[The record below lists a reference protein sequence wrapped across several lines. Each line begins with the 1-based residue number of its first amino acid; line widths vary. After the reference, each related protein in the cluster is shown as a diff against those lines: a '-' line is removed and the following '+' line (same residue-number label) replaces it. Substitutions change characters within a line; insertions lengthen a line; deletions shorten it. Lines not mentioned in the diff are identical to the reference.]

1 LKPNPLA
8 LAHPLAPGAGARE
21 TVSVTPDWVKLGL
34 VSAEAL
40 ASAAQHQRARGI
52 SLEGALIDL
61 ALLTERAVLEI
72 LSRPFGGH
80 AMTADQLEH
89 LSISPDLL
97 RLVPQATSIRL
108 RALPFDQD
116 ARGRLWVLCSAPLD
130 GDPLRQLQSFTRA
143 SSVQGVAAIPEA
155 IERASRR
162 AYLRLEAGTDG
173 SGSELSLSSLSAERT
188 IPDEQ
193 KDSSRKRSSPLIA
206 RPVVA
211 DTAAPTEPSR
221 DPPGAPPALTV
232 VESLRLGSVL
242 ERRWR
247 LDAELGRGGAGT
259 VFRAFDLTGQRG
271 AAVKVLLPSLA
282 RNPVAVARFERE
294 ARILSTVSHPNLVA
308 LYAVGRSGA
317 LPYIA
322 MELLMGQP
330 LSARLKDESVRL
342 STAEV
347 LRIVDAV
354 ASALEALHSRGL
366 VHRDVK
372 PANVF
377 LGPGGRVTLLDLGAV
392 FERADPGLTRPNHWI
407 GTPAYMAPE
416 QLLSGT
422 VDARTDVYALAA
434 LAFELL
440 VGFPPFKAS
449 DPDALSLAQRSLPPP
464 DASQLSPAVSRVAG
478 RVLMAALARNPQDRF
493 PTPGTFTA
501 ALREGLTGL
510 SSTQHDDLSSESTEA
525 GRPRSDVPTPRVTQE
540 DLPWRKR

>member
-1 LKPNPLA
+1 
-8 LAHPLAPGAGARE
+8 
-21 TVSVTPDWVKLGL
+21 
-34 VSAEAL
+34 
-40 ASAAQHQRARGI
+40 
-52 SLEGALIDL
+52 
-61 ALLTERAVLEI
+61 
-72 LSRPFGGH
+72 
-80 AMTADQLEH
+80 
-89 LSISPDLL
+89 
-97 RLVPQATSIRL
+97 
-108 RALPFDQD
+108 
-116 ARGRLWVLCSAPLD
+116 
-130 GDPLRQLQSFTRA
+130 
-143 SSVQGVAAIPEA
+143 
-155 IERASRR
+155 
-162 AYLRLEAGTDG
+162 
-173 SGSELSLSSLSAERT
+173 
-188 IPDEQ
+188 
-193 KDSSRKRSSPLIA
+193 
-206 RPVVA
+206 
-211 DTAAPTEPSR
+211 
-221 DPPGAPPALTV
+221 
-232 VESLRLGSVL
+232 RLGSVL

-416 QLLSGT
+416 QLLSGA

-434 LAFELL
+434 LTFELL

-493 PTPGTFTA
+493 PTPGTFAA

-510 SSTQHDDLSSESTEA
+510 SSTQDEEQSSESTEV
-525 GRPRSDVPTPRVTQE
+525 GPPRSDVPTPRITRE